1 LARQKSA
8 RIYERR
14 YELDLTFL
22 ECASKP
28 RGGRAAGS
36 KSEEPFEAF
45 EWDEAKRQANLE
57 EHGIDFEDAASIFSR
72 PYLRIRSDRNDEM
85 RFVAIGCIKDIEI
98 AVVYTIRAGA
108 CRIIS
113 ARRARTNER
122 EDYHAAVG
130 G

>member
-1 LARQKSA
+1 MHWQSSR
-8 RIYERR
+8 
-14 YELDLTFL
+14 
-22 ECASKP
+22 
-28 RGGRAAGS
+28 GRAVSG
-36 KSEEPFEAF
+36 KSEEQFEAF
-45 EWDEAKRQANLE
+45 EWNEAKRRANIK

-85 RFVAIGCIKDIEI
+85 RFVAIGCIRDVEI
-98 AVVYTIRAGA
+98 AVVYTVRAGA

-130 G
+130 GRSQAGQN

>member
-1 LARQKSA
+1 MRKQ
-8 RIYERR
+8 
-14 YELDLTFL
+14 
-22 ECASKP
+22 AS
-28 RGGRAAGS
+28 RGRAVGS

-45 EWDEAKRQANLE
+45 EWDEAKRQSNIE